1 MGTEQLSLLRQV
13 VPTSVRMDIVQSHS
27 HSLAS
32 VRYSHC
38 FNQVISACEGG
49 VSYAASISLN
59 LVSQIRSLTFRR
71 EWAWGRGYNNLPI
84 SILYSVLNIWALY
97 PLHGVKKNPLLYTT
111 TACSITYHT
120 ILHYFWDHRIIRWS
134 SVFDSSFYVIIFI
147 RLSRCGI
154 YSLEELC
161 LSSKPRRVAVA
172 VVKLQWTGSVQ

>member
-97 PLHGVKKNPLLYTT
+97 PLHGVKKIHSSILPLHAASRTT
-111 TACSITYHT
+111 PSSITFET
-120 ILHYFWDHRIIRWS
+120 IGLYD
-134 SVFDSSFYVIIFI
+134 D
-147 RLSRCGI
+147 LA
-154 YSLEELC
+154 SLIAAFMW
-161 LSSKPRRVAVA
+161 LSSSDCQGVGYIHWKSCV
-172 VVKLQWTGSVQ
+172 WVQNRGE